1 MVSWIVFLPFL
12 SLSFS
17 NCAMIIFSAIPS
29 LINGIYL
36 NGIYLSFSS
45 HSVILLL
52 WLLCPLKGLLVPVT
66 QLKTFGDWI
75 YLFIYFFLL
84 VIPLPAWARW
94 KPFVDSLSLFLSL
107 SSSFRNWLML
117 SFLNTILELADIIF
131 SFSSN
136 STKKQWYSLY
146 GFFTWRDLFIE
157 PCSSKF

>member
-1 MVSWIVFLPFL
+1 MVCIFNCLLCLFYHLKFMVSWIVLLPFL

-36 NGIYLSFSS
+36 SFSS

-52 WLLCPLKGLLVPVT
+52 WLLSFEGSSNSSDAVKNFWRLN
-66 QLKTFGDWI
+66 
-75 YLFIYFFLL
+75 LFIYLFFLL

-107 SSSFRNWLML
+107 SSSFRNWLVL
-117 SFLNTILELADIIF
+117 SFFNTILEVAD
-131 SFSSN
+131 
-136 STKKQWYSLY
+136 YYL
-146 GFFTWRDLFIE
+146 FFFL
-157 PCSSKF
+157 KFY